1 MTDRRVDGFF
11 YGLYMDL
18 EILREA
24 GVAPASPRRAYVD
37 DFALRIGQRATLL
50 PSAGARAYGML
61 YAVTHAELDRLYTAP
76 GLEHYR
82 PEAVIAHPLGGT
94 PTPALCYNLREAL
107 RPRSEIRTTRSV
119 CGARSPSSSF
129 RRTTSRPWSERA
141 RAAASGDARP
151 AGACTPPA
159 SARRSVAPPR
169 RRDP

>member
-50 PSAGARAYGML
+50 RSAGARAYGML

-82 PEAVIAHPLGGT
+82 PEALIAHPLGGT
-94 PTPALCYNLREAL
+94 PTPALCYNLHEAPRPQERNPDYAERL
-107 RPRSEIRTTRSV
+107 R
-119 CGARSPSSSF
+119 
-129 RRTTSRPWSERA
+129 RA
-141 RAAASGDARP
+141 L
-151 AGACTPPA
+151 TKLEFPPEYIA
-159 SARRSVAPPR
+159 SVA
-169 RRDP
+169 

>member
-24 GVAPASPRRAYVD
+24 GVAPASPRRAYVA

-50 PSAGARAYGML
+50 PSPGARAYGML

-82 PEAVIAHPLGGT
+82 PEAGGPPPPGGP
-94 PTPALCYNLREAL
+94 PTPGPWYNLR
-107 RPRSEIRTTRSV
+107 
-119 CGARSPSSSF
+119 
-129 RRTTSRPWSERA
+129 
-141 RAAASGDARP
+141 
-151 AGACTPPA
+151 
-159 SARRSVAPPR
+159 
-169 RRDP
+169 